1 MNRKTYL
8 MLASVMAAV
17 VVALLISARPA
28 DEIMTHKGNTTIV
41 NTTQLGAQ
49 VRGFKGAT
57 PVLIHIEKNNIRLCD
72 TREYAKNGTMDAEMR
87 KLFEL

>member
-41 NTTQLGAQ
+41 NT
-49 VRGFKGAT
+49 
-57 PVLIHIEKNNIRLCD
+57 D
-72 TREYAKNGTMDAEMR
+72 R
-87 KLFEL
+87 KSVV

>member
-1 MNRKTYL
+1 

-41 NTTQLGAQ
+41 NTPSW
-49 VRGFKGAT
+49 VRRCVASRA
-57 PVLIHIEKNNIRLCD
+57 PLPC
-72 TREYAKNGTMDAEMR
+72 
-87 KLFEL
+87 